1 MKIREVITQVDD
13 LYANAFSEEDK
24 LQWLKQIEE
33 KIYKEIVLT
42 HHHDVEMTDF
52 SDDNNELIAPAPY
65 DSLYINYI
73 IAKIHQYTNETVRYN
88 NSMIIFNQEYQEF
101 ANYWNRKYMPISR
114 KHHHHHEGEN

>member
-24 LQWLKQIEE
+24 IQWLKKIEE

-42 HHHDVEMTDF
+42 HNHTVEMTDF
-52 SDDNNELIAPAPY
+52 DDDNNELIAPAPY

-101 ANYWNRKYMPISR
+101 ANYWNRKYMPIS
-114 KHHHHHEGEN
+114 HNEGEN

>member
-13 LYANAFSEEDK
+13 LYANAMTEEDK
-24 LQWLKQIEE
+24 LQWLENIEN

-42 HHHDVEMTDF
+42 HEDQVPMTDF
-52 SDDNNELIAPAPY
+52 SDDDNTLIAPTPY

-88 NSMIIFNQEYQEF
+88 NAMIIFNQQYQEF
-101 ANYWNRKYMPISR
+101 ANWYNRTKMPLSKER
-114 KHHHHHEGEN
+114 